1 MGKYIL
7 NSMYLKARWRRK
19 TDAVPNPYSDFNM
32 EKVSDDCL
40 IQIIK
45 DDETNTSSIEIIE
58 RPTIEYYT
66 VIDEKNCKPY
76 NQMYIDRSLVEP
88 HTVEYSKREGDICK
102 YLGIYDEYK
111 RLKAEANKYH
121 VDPESA
127 KMDRMAF
134 KRFMN
139 QKVYMS
145 PLIYE
150 ADLAI
155 EDYYKTGFMKKH
167 GNKLPRILNISYYDI
182 ETFIYRFKEQV
193 DQNNPIAPISIITY
207 YNNKQNHFY
216 ALCLFLDEIRDVQME
231 VQNDIQGYID
241 EYIKED
247 FEKIPDC
254 KINIKFFESER
265 TMLQAFH
272 QLIQQDKPDFAMAW
286 NSNYDNKYMLGR
298 EKILGLDIP
307 TLWCHPDI
315 PEQYRQFSFNEDPQR
330 KEKVYNAGGDTGNK
344 KHFSRLW
351 DWIVAPGYTT
361 YIDQMSLYS
370 NLRKRSIERSYKL
383 DAIAEKEI
391 HANKV
396 DLSDFGYN
404 IRNAIVKDFKIF
416 LKYSMRDTALLHLLE
431 ERNHDL
437 ITYLS
442 LADNTDTKNG
452 VNVSIII
459 KNAFYNRFLDNNQV
473 MGNTIDYG
481 IIENIDGALVQ
492 DPLLLEVPPV
502 EVNGHKTK
510 IYRNVVDW
518 DAKSLYP
525 SLMCQHQIGKENQ
538 RYRIL
543 NITDEYGNF
552 IMSGQD
558 YNQYLQTKDVS
569 IVDLC
574 HELYDLPNLEDIF
587 EDVEKKLIA
596 ACA

>member
-66 VIDEKNCKPY
+66 VIDETNCKPY

-216 ALCLFLDEIRDVQME
+216 ALCLFLDEIRGIQME

-431 ERNHDL
+431 DRNHDL

>member
-19 TDAVPNPYSDFNM
+19 TDTIPNPYSDFNM

-66 VIDEKNCKPY
+66 VIDEKNCKSY

-127 KMDRMAF
+127 KMDKMAF

-139 QKVYMS
+139 QKVYMN

-216 ALCLFLDEIRDVQME
+216 ALCLFLDEIRGVQME

-442 LADNTDTKNG
+442 LADNTDTSIFG
-452 VNVSIII
+452 FSGSWITFCCCTIGFGIII
-459 KNAFYNRFLDNNQV
+459 FGSFLL
-473 MGNTIDYG
+473 M
-481 IIENIDGALVQ
+481 LK
-492 DPLLLEVPPV
+492 LL
-502 EVNGHKTK
+502 
-510 IYRNVVDW
+510 
-518 DAKSLYP
+518 
-525 SLMCQHQIGKENQ
+525 
-538 RYRIL
+538 IL
-543 NITDEYGNF
+543 F
-552 IMSGQD
+552 
-558 YNQYLQTKDVS
+558 K
-569 IVDLC
+569 
-574 HELYDLPNLEDIF
+574 F
-587 EDVEKKLIA
+587 
-596 ACA
+596 

>member
-7 NSMYLKARWRRK
+7 NSMYLKARWRRADK
-19 TDAVPNPYSDFNM
+19 INPYSDFNM

-45 DDETNTSSIEIIE
+45 DDETNTSEIQIIE

-66 VIDEKNCKPY
+66 VIDEQNCKKY
-76 NQMYIDRSLVEP
+76 NQMYIDRDLVEP

-111 RLKAEANKYH
+111 RLKAAANKYH
-121 VDPESA
+121 TDPEMA
-127 KMDRMAF
+127 KMDRDNF
-134 KRFMN
+134 KKFMN
-139 QKVYMS
+139 NKVYMS

-155 EDYYKTGFMKKH
+155 EDYYKTAFMKKY
-167 GNKLPRILNISYYDI
+167 GSKLPRILNISYYDI

-207 YNNKQNHFY
+207 YNTKQNHFY
-216 ALCLFLDEIRDVQME
+216 ALCLFLDEIREVQKE
-231 VQNDIQGYID
+231 VQNDIDGYIN
-241 EYIKED
+241 EYIRED

-298 EKILGLDIP
+298 EKILGLDI
-307 TLWCHPDI
+307 TNLWCHPDV

-330 KEKVYNAGGDTGNK
+330 KEKVYNAGGDSTNK

-442 LADNTDTKNG
+442 LADNTDT
-452 VNVSIII
+452 
-459 KNAFYNRFLDNNQV
+459 
-473 MGNTIDYG
+473 
-481 IIENIDGALVQ
+481 
-492 DPLLLEVPPV
+492 
-502 EVNGHKTK
+502 
-510 IYRNVVDW
+510 
-518 DAKSLYP
+518 
-525 SLMCQHQIGKENQ
+525 
-538 RYRIL
+538 
-543 NITDEYGNF
+543 
-552 IMSGQD
+552 
-558 YNQYLQTKDVS
+558 
-569 IVDLC
+569 
-574 HELYDLPNLEDIF
+574 
-587 EDVEKKLIA
+587 
-596 ACA
+596 